1 MLLVLAGAE
10 DRASRRL
17 VEEWSGEARL
27 LTCRDL
33 STRGWRY
40 RPGSSGG
47 TAMIGQRPVRAAEIE
62 AVVTRLPCVSEGE
75 LGWIAA
81 EDRSYVAAEMNAFL
95 VAWLSALSCPVLN
108 RPSPI
113 YLMGPYWHPEQWLR
127 AASELGMAV
136 VSARRAVPS
145 APDDPSDPRRG
156 EATTVTVVGGRTLGD
171 VDPAL
176 AAAAVALADAA
187 GVELLRARF
196 AAARDEP
203 AFLDADYWVDLADP
217 AVVQAISAVLAGARA
232 S

>member
-1 MLLVLAGAE
+1 MLVVLAGRD

-17 VEEWSGEARL
+17 VEDWGGEARL

-47 TAMIGQRPVRAAEIE
+47 TAMIGDQRVQAEEIE
-62 AVVTRLPCVSEGE
+62 GVVTRLPCVSEGE

-95 VAWLSALSCPVLN
+95 VAWLSALKCPVLN

-127 AASELGMAV
+127 TASELGIGV
-136 VSARRAVPS
+136 VPARRAVPP
-145 APDDPSDPRRG
+145 APEDPFDPRRG
-156 EATTVTVVGGRTLGD
+156 EATIVTVVGRRALGD
-171 VDPAL
+171 ADPAM
-176 AAAAVALADAA
+176 AGAAVALAEAA
-187 GVELLRARF
+187 GVEMLRARF
-196 AAARDEP
+196 VP
-203 AFLDADYWVDLADP
+203 AGKKLALLDADYWVDVADP
-217 AVVQAISAVLAGARA
+217 AVVRAISAVLAGSRA